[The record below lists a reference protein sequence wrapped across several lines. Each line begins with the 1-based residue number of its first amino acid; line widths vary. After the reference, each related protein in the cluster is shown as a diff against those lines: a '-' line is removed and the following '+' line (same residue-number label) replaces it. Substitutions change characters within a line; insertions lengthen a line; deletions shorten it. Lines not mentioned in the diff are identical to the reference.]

1 VAAGSAVLALAT
13 IPPALAA
20 NAPAGSPANQLNDP
34 SEACADLACVEQIVD
49 LLRTCHVREGWKI
62 DDAAAER
69 ALEYSRQYAKD
80 GSDPDEG
87 RKATIDFL
95 HSHGQSLDWVFC
107 GDVGVMICQGAKHS
121 ERAKSIAPVTADDP
135 VFALI
140 ETHRAA
146 SAALNVAIAE
156 KARLEGLGDWDADG
170 GTDAAHGVEGSALDD
185 LIEAV
190 PTTLA
195 GVMANMR
202 YIADNVVH
210 RSGNRLGDD
219 YVNPLLLNLAEAL
232 EGLAVTS

>member
-1 VAAGSAVLALAT
+1 MAQVDSKNTIAAPVDQTRRRFLSTAAGVAAGGTVLALASL
-13 IPPALAA
+13 PASA
-20 NAPAGSPANQLNDP
+20 
-34 SEACADLACVEQIVD
+34 
-49 LLRTCHVREGWKI
+49 
-62 DDAAAER
+62 
-69 ALEYSRQYAKD
+69 
-80 GSDPDEG
+80 
-87 RKATIDFL
+87 
-95 HSHGQSLDWVFC
+95 
-107 GDVGVMICQGAKHS
+107 
-121 ERAKSIAPVTADDP
+121 ADDP